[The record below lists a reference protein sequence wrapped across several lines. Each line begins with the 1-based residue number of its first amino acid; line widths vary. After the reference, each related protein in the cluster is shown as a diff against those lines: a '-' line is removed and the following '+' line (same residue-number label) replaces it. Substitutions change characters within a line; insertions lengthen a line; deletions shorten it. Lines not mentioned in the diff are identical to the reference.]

1 MSYLRRLRAKMFIN
15 FSQSDCY
22 EKMYKLHQMLDEAF
36 SISSGLQ
43 QPPCPTSEGGRGLWL
58 LIGSPL
64 GLQQPP
70 CPTSE
75 GASERYAVERKEGE
89 ARIKEI
95 LEQVKYSF
103 YREDEL

>member
-43 QPPCPTSEGGRGLWL
+43 QPPCPTSEG
-58 LIGSPL
+58 
-64 GLQQPP
+64 
-70 CPTSE
+70 
-75 GASERYAVERKEGE
+75 ASERYAVERKEGE